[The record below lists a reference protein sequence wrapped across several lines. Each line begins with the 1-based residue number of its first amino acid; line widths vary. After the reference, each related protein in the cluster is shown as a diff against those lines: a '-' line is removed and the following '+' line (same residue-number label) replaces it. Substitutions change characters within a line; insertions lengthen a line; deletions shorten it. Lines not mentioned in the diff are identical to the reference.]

1 MNILI
6 TIIIFSILVVVHE
19 FGHFIVARRSGI
31 RVERF
36 AIGFGP
42 PLLRIKGKE
51 TEFLICLFPLGGY
64 VKLAGDIRSECK
76 GLNYEFFSKPPGIR
90 AKVVFF
96 GSFFNFILAF
106 IIFWVIFIIFGFPS
120 PEPIVGKERYK
131 PVAKSEF
138 TSEQLQKLTHSK
150 IIEEAEGNKEYAV
163 WVGSSIE
170 DKLQLAGF
178 KDDKVKHFLQIWQ
191 NSHRVTSKDEF
202 TKEQL
207 QEFLDKEIVKEK
219 VVYWTVFSEEEL
231 KAKLSENE
239 IANSE
244 GILSILRKCRSPAY
258 KAGMKEGDKVIEVNG
273 ERVSS
278 WEEMSKL
285 IRASE
290 DIVRLTV
297 LRDKN
302 EKEIE
307 VIPKRIIIQGGGSE
321 EEVSVIGI
329 WSKLI
334 RGGIVSAF
342 IETLKEVGRT
352 VGNFFVGLTWLI
364 TKKVAFKEAVAGPI
378 GIAVIIAKVAK
389 TSMVSL
395 FKLTGI
401 LSLIL
406 AIINLFPFPVLDG
419 GHLFFIGIE
428 RLRGKPLLEKWENR
442 ITQAGAVVLISFM
455 LFVIYND
462 ISKATFKKDGFTQ
475 EQFQKLQEKKIVRK
489 IEDGAK
495 YVFWAIPVE
504 DKLRDKLSE
513 IKILN
518 IENVL
523 GIWRRS
529 PKVTEILND

>member
-42 PLLRIKGKE
+42 PLLKIKGKE

-64 VKLAGDIRSECK
+64 VKLAGDVRSECK
-76 GLNYEFFSKPPGIR
+76 GLSYEFFSKPPGIR

-106 IIFWVIFIIFGFPS
+106 IIFWVVFIVFGFPS
-120 PEPIVGKERYK
+120 PEPMAGKERYR
-131 PVAKSEF
+131 PAAKSKF
-138 TSEQLQKLTHSK
+138 TSEQLQKLKHSK

-163 WVGSSIE
+163 WAGSHIE
-170 DKLQLAGF
+170 DKLQLAGLR
-178 KDDKVKHFLQIWQ
+178 DDKIKHFLQVWQ
-191 NSHRVTSKDEF
+191 NSHKVTPKDKF
-202 TKEQL
+202 TKKQL
-207 QEFLDKEIVKEK
+207 QQFLDRGVVNEK
-219 VVYWTVFSEEEL
+219 VVYWAVFSEEEL
-231 KAKLSENE
+231 KAKLSESK

-244 GILSILRKCRSPAY
+244 SVLNVLRQCRYPAY
-258 KAGMKEGDKVIEVNG
+258 KAGMKEGDKIIEVNG
-273 ERVSS
+273 ERVHS

-285 IRASE
+285 IRVSE
-290 DIVRLTV
+290 DIVRLTI
-297 LRDKN
+297 LRGNN

-307 VIPKRIIIQGGGSE
+307 VIPKRITIHVGSSE
-321 EEVSVIGI
+321 EEISVIGI

-334 RGGIVSAF
+334 RGKIVSAF
-342 IETLKEVGRT
+342 IETLKKVGHT

-378 GIAVIIAKVAK
+378 GIATIIAKVAK
-389 TSMVSL
+389 TSLVSL
-395 FKLTGI
+395 FELTGI

-428 RLRGKPLLEKWENR
+428 KLRGKPISQRWENR
-442 ITQAGAVVLISFM
+442 MAQTGAAILISFM
-455 LFVIYND
+455 LFVSYND
-462 ISKATFKKDGFTQ
+462 ILKATSKKDGFTQ
-475 EQFQKLQEKKIVRK
+475 KQFQGLQEGKIVRK
-489 IEDGAK
+489 IEDDAK
-495 YVFWAIPVE
+495 YVFWAIPTE

-518 IENVL
+518 IKNVL